1 MKHKHHKSGFSIIEV
16 VLVLAIAG
24 LIFAMV
30 FIALPSLN
38 QHQRNTQRKRDAA
51 ALATAMQQWYT
62 HNTSS
67 VSDNYS
73 ARNDNRKGFCTF
85 YKRYVGKE
93 LNDPSTGMPYKVAL
107 WGSTNVIDCI
117 SGDTENR
124 GSYDSEVHGSG
135 GFGDDDNWALM
146 QVGDIQYDDGAFC
159 EDEAFNDNIGDG
171 KYAGLK
177 IFAFRVRLEGGA
189 TICVDNG
196 YSFQK

>member
-1 MKHKHHKSGFSIIEV
+1 MKHKHHKSGFTLIEV

-30 FIALPSLN
+30 FIALPALN
-38 QHQRNTQRKRDAA
+38 QSQRNTQRKRDAA

-67 VSDNYS
+67 VSDNFS
-73 ARNDNRKGFCTF
+73 SRNDKSRGFCTF

-93 LNDPSTGMPYKVAL
+93 LTDPSTGKPYKVAL

-117 SGDTENR
+117 NGDTENR
-124 GSYDSEVHGSG
+124 GAYDPDVHGSAG
-135 GFGDDDNWALM
+135 YGDSDNWALM

-159 EDEAFNDNIGDG
+159 EDEGFNDDIGG
-171 KYAGLK
+171 ERYSGSK

-196 YSFQK
+196 YSF